1 MPNTHL
7 NNAPVI
13 LDIEYAQDLP
23 QGFGLDYHIPIN
35 YGYGKVL
42 TGNGILTGIN
52 TYSTLPSGVVLQTD
66 ITGSVVRILVTL
78 LAPLG
83 FYVISLLDQ
92 DGNEYL
98 VRLRISEFSFL
109 GSAGFYPQV
118 EIVNSCGNDY
128 KGINIVWLTKQGGWD
143 NFYFTGKKYTYDVEV
158 GEGSTFIDK
167 NNIKRNYTYESSY
180 RGVAVGTGVIDLNQ
194 NKKLES
200 LMTSIQA
207 FYYDEDLPF
216 YYGFNA
222 RLTPI
227 LFDSNSMIV
236 LDSSEKNISKVFKF
250 IVAKEVNIQTQ

>member
-23 QGFGLDYHIPIN
+23 QGLGLDYHIPIN

-42 TGNGILTGIN
+42 TGNGIITGVN
-52 TYSTLPSGVVLQTD
+52 TYDTIPAGVVLQTD
-66 ITGSVVRILVTL
+66 ITGSVVRVLVTL
-78 LAPLG
+78 FAPLG

-98 VRLRISEFSFL
+98 IRLRISEFSAF
-109 GSAGFYPQV
+109 GSNEMFPD
-118 EIVNSCGNDY
+118 IKLIDTCGNNY
-128 KGINIVWLTKQGGWD
+128 KGINIVWLTQQGGWD
-143 NFYFTGKKYTYDVEV
+143 TFYFTGKKYVYDIEV
-158 GEGSTFIDK
+158 GEGSTFIDQ
-167 NNIKRNYTYESSY
+167 NNIKRTFNYASSY
-180 RGVAVGTGVIDLNQ
+180 KGVTVATGVIDLLQ

-207 FYYDEDLPF
+207 FYYDEDIPF

-236 LDSSEKNISKVFKF
+236 LDSSERNISKLFRF
-250 IVAKEVNIQTQ
+250 TVAKEVNIQTQ